1 MTRFEG
7 WLKYKKKNKIAISVL
22 SYASTISWWFGLAFM
37 WLSYS
42 NLAEYNDSPNS
53 IVHQVPFKLVSIS
66 CILVIV
72 AGLVSIFCGRRSADP
87 YDSYTKSHNK
97 IDDEEHN
104 QNQTSFI
111 KCLLLVH
118 FPQILAAV
126 FGIIGYALI
135 LKTYADLELK
145 MKMEEE
151 SNLVDIDRAHKRMH
165 LAAKLHIGEAQDKAA
180 AYGIKAMLLFFLN
193 FWLKYITI
201 CLFYFGIIGQRQQ
214 QQKRILNE
222 SDGTV

>member
-1 MTRFEG
+1 
-7 WLKYKKKNKIAISVL
+7 
-22 SYASTISWWFGLAFM
+22 M

-97 IDDEEHN
+97 IEDDE
-104 QNQTSFI
+104 NQTSFI
-111 KCLLLVH
+111 RCLLLVH
-118 FPQILAAV
+118 LPQILAAV

-151 SNLVDIDRAHKRMH
+151 SNLVDIDKAHKRMH
-165 LAAKLHIGEAQDKAA
+165 LAAKLHIGEAQDRAA

-201 CLFYFGIIGQRQQ
+201 CLFYFGIIGQQ
-214 QQKRILNE
+214 QQKRFNE